1 MAAETNF
8 SFSEPTLLNSFLGG
22 EKKNSLVC
30 ILPIVIDSNKQWKS
44 YFTYIFIKN
53 ILKQKWTIEETCSVL
68 CVCVC

>member
-1 MAAETNF
+1 MAF
-8 SFSEPTLLNSFLGG
+8 SGG
-22 EKKNSLVC
+22 KKKFIC

-68 CVCVC
+68 CVCVYVSSSVVSYSLQPQGL